1 MEKSSNPSFFIHQAS
16 IEDAPSL
23 LSIYRPYVE
32 NTAITFEEDLPTLE
46 DFQHRIASTLERYPY
61 LTALSDGR
69 IAGYAYAGPF
79 HPRKAYDHAV
89 ELSIYIAPPFHHR
102 GLGKALYGQ
111 LESILLSQQVFNLY
125 ACIAVTRRED
135 PFLPKD
141 SPLFHR
147 SLGFKTLG
155 RFEKCGYKFGRWYDM
170 IWMGKEIGKR
180 PLHPGAFI
188 PFSRLSSRL

>member
-1 MEKSSNPSFFIHQAS
+1 MERTGSPSFFIRQAS
-16 IEDAPSL
+16 IEDGYSL

-32 NTAITFEEDLPTLE
+32 NTAITFEEDPPSLE
-46 DFQHRIASTLERYPY
+46 DFQHRMASTLERYPY
-61 LTALSDGR
+61 LAALSDGR
-69 IAGYAYAGPF
+69 IAGYAYTG
-79 HPRKAYDHAV
+79 
-89 ELSIYIAPPFHHR
+89 PFHHR

-125 ACIAVTRRED
+125 ACIAVTKGED

-188 PFSRLSSRL
+188 PFSQLSSRL

>member
-1 MEKSSNPSFFIHQAS
+1 MEKSSNPSFFIRQAS

-32 NTAITFEEDLPTLE
+32 NTAITFEEDPPTLE
-46 DFQHRIASTLERYPY
+46 DFQHRMASTLERSPY
-61 LTALSDGR
+61 LAALSDGR

-102 GLGKALYGQ
+102 GIGKALYGQ

-125 ACIAVTRRED
+125 ACIAVTKEED

-155 RFEKCGYKFGRWYDM
+155 RFEKCGYKFGR
-170 IWMGKEIGKR
+170 
-180 PLHPGAFI
+180 
-188 PFSRLSSRL
+188 

>member
-1 MEKSSNPSFFIHQAS
+1 MEKSSNPSFFIRQAS

-32 NTAITFEEDLPTLE
+32 NTAITFEEDPPTLE
-46 DFQHRIASTLERYPY
+46 DFQHRMASTLERYPY
-61 LTALSDGR
+61 LAALADGR

-79 HPRKAYDHAV
+79 HLRKAYDHAA

-125 ACIAVTRRED
+125 ACIAVTKGED
-135 PFLPKD
+135 PFLP
-141 SPLFHR
+141 R
-147 SLGFKTLG
+147 TV
-155 RFEKCGYKFGRWYDM
+155 
-170 IWMGKEIGKR
+170 
-180 PLHPGAFI
+180 
-188 PFSRLSSRL
+188 PFSTETLDSKPWAALKSAGINSAAGMT

>member
-1 MEKSSNPSFFIHQAS
+1 MEKRSNPSFFIRQAS

-61 LTALSDGR
+61 LAALSDGR

-89 ELSIYIAPPFHHR
+89 ELSIYVAPPFPSPGPGEGSLWPAGVHPPFPAGIQPLCLHCRHQKR
-102 GLGKALYGQ
+102 GPLP
-111 LESILLSQQVFNLY
+111 SQRQS
-125 ACIAVTRRED
+125 
-135 PFLPKD
+135 PFSQK
-141 SPLFHR
+141 S
-147 SLGFKTLG
+147 
-155 RFEKCGYKFGRWYDM
+155 W
-170 IWMGKEIGKR
+170 IQN
-180 PLHPGAFI
+180 PGA
-188 PFSRLSSRL
+188 L

>member
-1 MEKSSNPSFFIHQAS
+1 MEKSSNPSFFIRQAS

-32 NTAITFEEDLPTLE
+32 NTAITFEEDPPTLE

-61 LTALSDGR
+61 LTALADGR

-89 ELSIYIAPPFHHR
+89 ELSIYVAPPFHHR
-102 GLGKALYGQ
+102 GLGKAFYSQ

-125 ACIAVTRRED
+125 ACIAVTRGED
-135 PFLPKD
+135 PSFPKTVPFFTEVLD
-141 SPLFHR
+141 SKP
-147 SLGFKTLG
+147 
-155 RFEKCGYKFGRWYDM
+155 W
-170 IWMGKEIGKR
+170 
-180 PLHPGAFI
+180 GALKSAGI
-188 PFSRLSSRL
+188 NSAAGMT

>member
-1 MEKSSNPSFFIHQAS
+1 MEKSSNPSFFIRQAS

-32 NTAITFEEDLPTLE
+32 NTAITFEEDPPSLE
-46 DFQHRIASTLERYPY
+46 DFQHRIASTLEWYPY
-61 LTALSDGR
+61 LAALADGR
-69 IAGYAYAGPF
+69 LAGYAYAGPF
-79 HPRKAYDHAV
+79 HPRKAYDHAA
-89 ELSIYIAPPFHHR
+89 ELSIYVAPPVHHR

-125 ACIAVTRRED
+125 ACIAVTKGED

-155 RFEKCGYKFGRWYDM
+155 RFEKCGYKFGRWYNM
-170 IWMGKEIGKR
+170 IWMEKLIGEHKNQQAPVLR
-180 PLHPGAFI
+180 FTDE
-188 PFSRLSSRL
+188 SYER

>member
-1 MEKSSNPSFFIHQAS
+1 MEKSGNPSFFIRQAS

-32 NTAITFEEDLPTLE
+32 NTAITFEENLP
-46 DFQHRIASTLERYPY
+46 TLERYPY
-61 LTALSDGR
+61 LTALADGR

-79 HPRKAYDHAV
+79 HPRKAYDHAA

-125 ACIAVTRRED
+125 ACIAVTKGED

-147 SLGFKTLG
+147 SLGFKTLVC
-155 RFEKCGYKFGRWYDM
+155 FEKCGYKFGRWYDM

-188 PFSRLSSRL
+188 PFSQLSSKL